1 MSDQL
6 LIKFEIAT
14 PERVVYKNQ
23 VRQVT
28 LPAIEGEITILPSH
42 VPLITLLK
50 SGVVVVNSADDQIEY
65 LAVQGGFVEVSV
77 NKVVILADTA
87 EMASEIDPQ
96 IVAAAQAEAKK
107 IMAAQAENTPEFIE
121 ARAGLVASITRLKA
135 ANLHRHY
142 SARR

>member
-50 SGVVVVNSADDQIEY
+50 PGVVVIHSADDQIEY

-96 IVAAAQAEAKK
+96 IVAAAQAEAQK

-121 ARAGLVASITRLKA
+121 ARAGLVANITRLKA

-142 SARR
+142 SARH